1 MDIKPSYMSQKVFD
15 NNLVPIRKSKIT
27 LTLNKPA
34 YVGMFNLFMYNVKWR
49 NILYKSCG
57 VNTIMFGHF
66 TTLCMKGLN

>member
-34 YVGMFNLFMYNVKWR
+34 CVGMFNLFMYNVVKWP
-49 NILYKSCG
+49 NIL
-57 VNTIMFGHF
+57 
-66 TTLCMKGLN
+66 